1 MTLKKKNYL
10 HLPESGLNKQ
20 RILFLFSTALAIS
33 YPTPKE
39 GCVTSATKAS
49 NTGKNNKLKNQLRMT
64 ASC

>member
-1 MTLKKKNYL
+1 MTLKKKKNYL

-20 RILFLFSTALAIS
+20 RIFFLFSTALPIS

-49 NTGKNNKLKNQLRMT
+49 NKRKDNKFTMT
-64 ASC
+64 TFC